1 MNSRG
6 LDDLGPKSLHRN
18 HAGSHLYGA
27 EYEIWADLGPIGITG
42 KIIEA
47 DYKQLLRL
55 VFVDSKNLKRGIPV

>member
-1 MNSRG
+1 M
-6 LDDLGPKSLHRN
+6 
-18 HAGSHLYGA
+18 YGA

-55 VFVDSKNLKRGIPV
+55 VFFMFLWTVKI